1 MLVVSFYLLAARL
14 TAVYG
19 AETNLRS
26 AISKI
31 TAAETLLAGRVAQI
45 RLLQKL

>member
-1 MLVVSFYLLAARL
+1 LLAARL

-19 AETNLRS
+19 AGIKPRI

-31 TAAETLLAGRVAQI
+31 TAAENPLTGRVAEV